1 MVFTPPRRVVR
12 YINVELAFPSPD
24 RCRVTV
30 QLRRDSGEVYV
41 GTGEGPSTPD
51 DTRRS
56 AALAALDAAHQAAGR
71 KDAELDLVGVHV
83 AEVLGRRS
91 VFVVLRPKDPAQGDA
106 ILGSC
111 LVEQDTSRATALAV
125 LNACNRNLGIG

>member
-1 MVFTPPRRVVR
+1 MVFNPPHRVVR
-12 YINVELAFPSPD
+12 YINVELAFPAPD

-41 GTGEGPSTPD
+41 GTAEGASTPE

-71 KDAELDLVGVHV
+71 KAGELELVGVH
-83 AEVLGRRS
+83 AADVLGRRS
-91 VFVVLRPKDPAQGDA
+91 VFVVLRPSDPAQGGA
-106 ILGSC
+106 VLGSC
-111 LVEQDTSRATALAV
+111 LVDQDTSRATALAV